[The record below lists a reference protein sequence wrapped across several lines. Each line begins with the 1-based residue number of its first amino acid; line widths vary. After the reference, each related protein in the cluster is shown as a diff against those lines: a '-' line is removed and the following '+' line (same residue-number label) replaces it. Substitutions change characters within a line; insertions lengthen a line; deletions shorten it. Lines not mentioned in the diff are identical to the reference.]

1 MDKVVISAATTASAQ
16 GTGST
21 PGPAAEDNETGARNR
36 PSGQE
41 PRDPLEDA
49 PGRVLR
55 QVTRVRN
62 GAVLEHAESD
72 AIAVETPVAMEFN
85 GINHA
90 VMLATPTDLED
101 FAWGF
106 CLTEGIVRSAD
117 DIRDIEQEHTAQ
129 GIILHVQIGPACMQF
144 LKERRRQMAGRTA
157 CGLCGVETLD
167 AVRRLPVVAPATTSA
182 HSNHSAS
189 PPSGNH
195 FDLSNIPASMTLSQL
210 LDGMA
215 ALREQQT
222 LHLSTGA
229 THAAAWLQA
238 GSEIPSFIREDVGRH
253 NALDKTIGALLRHD
267 RHPDK
272 GALLVSSR
280 ASFEMVQKTAMAG
293 CPILAAVSA
302 PTSAA
307 IALAEE
313 TGVTLLGFTR
323 SQQATLY
330 AHPNRFQLS
339 NKGRTS

>member
-1 MDKVVISAATTASAQ
+1 MDKVVISAATARKQ
-16 GTGST
+16 GSRPT
-21 PGPAAEDNETGARNR
+21 PGPAARHNETGVRNR
-36 PSGQE
+36 PERPE
-41 PRDPLEDA
+41 PPAPSEDA
-49 PGRVLR
+49 QSSVLR

-62 GAVLEHAESD
+62 GVALDHPEND

-90 VMLATPTDLED
+90 VMLATPDDLED

-129 GIILHVQIGPACMQF
+129 GIILHVQISPACMQF

-167 AVRRLPVVAPATTSA
+167 AVRRLPLVAPASTETLSNSVASA
-182 HSNHSAS
+182 ADNRY
-189 PPSGNH
+189 
-195 FDLSNIPASMTLSQL
+195 DLSNIPASLTLPQL

-222 LHLSTGA
+222 LHLATGA
-229 THAAAWLQA
+229 THAAAWLPA
-238 GSEIPSFIREDVGRH
+238 HSEVPAFIREDVGRH

-267 RHPDK
+267 QHPDK

-293 CPILAAVSA
+293 CPTLAAVSA

-307 IALAEE
+307 IALAQE

-323 SQQATLY
+323 AQHATLY
-330 AHPNRFQLS
+330 AHPHRFQLS